1 MRTYARDYPFGWLG
15 ILAAVA
21 PSSDELIYAHH
32 ERGFALHS
40 LRSPE
45 LSRLYV
51 QCRPDED
58 IGEWPDERIWEEL
71 QLRLGLD
78 GWTLAEGPVLEKGVT
93 GMRSFVTEPMR
104 YGRLYLAGDAA
115 HIVPPTGAKG
125 LNLAIADVRI
135 LAEALASWH
144 ATGSQALLDAY
155 SETCLRRVW
164 RAEHFSWWMTSM
176 LHRSPDGD
184 PFEQK
189 LQLSQLRN
197 VVSSR
202 AAATVLAENY
212 VGLGVSSRVR
222 RDLRAPGAARRA
234 RRPRLA
240 AGDARQR
247 ARAGPGR
254 GRSRRDPGRG
264 CRGDRRRAVAPT
276 ASTATC
282 IAQQGRGSG
291 NPAEPLVRAL
301 RAAVGGEAAG
311 YVHYGATSQ
320 DIVDTAA
327 MLVSRRALE
336 LVLEDVARVTAACAA
351 LADSHRATPMVA
363 RTLLQQALPTMFG
376 SKAATWLVGVLE
388 ARRLTVD
395 ARDRL
400 AVQLGGA
407 AGTLAAL
414 GEHGPEVVRRMA
426 SELALEEPVLPWHTS
441 RVRVAALGSALATL
455 AGALGKIAL
464 DVVLM
469 AQTEVGE
476 LSEPAG
482 EGRGGSSTLAHKRNP
497 VGSTLALACAR
508 KAQASATLLTGS
520 LVQEHERAAGAW
532 QAEWDGHRRDAR
544 RRRRRRP
551 VEHGGGARRPC
562 RAPRVGCSPTSRP
575 RAG

>member
-1 MRTYARDYPFGWLG
+1 MFDAIFAPRVLLDELDDRAWLQAMLDSERALARAE
-15 ILAAVA
+15 AAVGVIPA
-21 PSSDELIYAHH
+21 A
-32 ERGFALHS
+32 A
-40 LRSPE
+40 
-45 LSRLYV
+45 
-51 QCRPDED
+51 
-58 IGEWPDERIWEEL
+58 
-71 QLRLGLD
+71 
-78 GWTLAEGPVLEKGVT
+78 AE
-93 GMRSFVTEPMR
+93 
-104 YGRLYLAGDAA
+104 
-115 HIVPPTGAKG
+115 
-125 LNLAIADVRI
+125 AIA
-135 LAEALASWH
+135 AA
-144 ATGSQALLDAY
+144 
-155 SETCLRRVW
+155 C
-164 RAEHFSWWMTSM
+164 RADHFDS
-176 LHRSPDGD
+176 
-184 PFEQK
+184 
-189 LQLSQLRN
+189 
-197 VVSSR
+197 
-202 AAATVLAENY
+202 
-212 VGLGVSSRVR
+212 
-222 RDLRAPGAARRA
+222 DL
-234 RRPRLA
+234 
-240 AGDARQR
+240 
-247 ARAGPGR
+247 
-254 GRSRRDPGRG
+254 
-264 CRGDRRRAVAPT
+264 
-276 ASTATC
+276 

-407 AGTLAAL
+407 AGTLAVL

-532 QAEWDGHRRDAR
+532 QAEWDGIAGTLAAA
-544 RRRRRRP
+544 
-551 VEHGGGARRPC
+551 GGGASHMAEVLDGLVVHPGRMLANLEATRGLIMSE
-562 RAPRVGCSPTSRP
+562 RLVFALAERLGREDAHTLVREAGT
-575 RAG
+575 RAGERGTSLRDELAAEEGMPLSAAELDAAFVPETYVGAADVFIDRALDSYRRS

>member
-1 MRTYARDYPFGWLG
+1 VFDAIFAPRVLLDELNDRAWLQAM
-15 ILAAVA
+15 LDCERALAHAEAAVGVIPA
-21 PSSDELIYAHH
+21 A
-32 ERGFALHS
+32 A
-40 LRSPE
+40 
-45 LSRLYV
+45 
-51 QCRPDED
+51 
-58 IGEWPDERIWEEL
+58 
-71 QLRLGLD
+71 
-78 GWTLAEGPVLEKGVT
+78 AE
-93 GMRSFVTEPMR
+93 
-104 YGRLYLAGDAA
+104 
-115 HIVPPTGAKG
+115 
-125 LNLAIADVRI
+125 AIAG
-135 LAEALASWH
+135 A
-144 ATGSQALLDAY
+144 
-155 SETCLRRVW
+155 C
-164 RAEHFSWWMTSM
+164 RADRFDS
-176 LHRSPDGD
+176 
-184 PFEQK
+184 
-189 LQLSQLRN
+189 
-197 VVSSR
+197 
-202 AAATVLAENY
+202 
-212 VGLGVSSRVR
+212 
-222 RDLRAPGAARRA
+222 DL
-234 RRPRLA
+234 
-240 AGDARQR
+240 
-247 ARAGPGR
+247 
-254 GRSRRDPGRG
+254 
-264 CRGDRRRAVAPT
+264 
-276 ASTATC
+276 
-282 IAQQGRGSG
+282 IAQQGRGPG

-376 SKAATWLVGVLE
+376 SKAAAWLVGVLE

-441 RVRVAALGSALATL
+441 RVRVAALGSALSTL
-455 AGALGKIAL
+455 AGALGKVAL

-520 LVQEHERAAGAW
+520 LLQEHERAAGAW
-532 QAEWDGHRRDAR
+532 QAEWDGIAGTLAAA
-544 RRRRRRP
+544 
-551 VEHGGGARRPC
+551 GGGASHMAEVLDGLVVHPEQM
-562 RAPRVGCSPTSRP
+562 RANLEATRGLIMSERLVFALAERLGREDAHTLVREAGT
-575 RAG
+575 RAGERGTSLRDELAGDEGMPLSAAELDAAFVPETYVGAADVFIDRALDSYRRS